1 MSKTIS
7 CNILHLFFFL
17 SIGSTVSNDGVEDEA
32 DSEIEIP
39 GNQQQQTNN
48 VVIDFDFNFIYFL
61 D

>member
-1 MSKTIS
+1 M
-7 CNILHLFFFL
+7 F
-17 SIGSTVSNDGVEDEA
+17 IGSTVSNDGVEDEA

-39 GNQQQQTNN
+39 GNQQQQQNN

>member
-1 MSKTIS
+1 M
-7 CNILHLFFFL
+7 F
-17 SIGSTVSNDGVEDEA
+17 IGSTVSNDSVEDET

-39 GNQQQQTNN
+39 GNQQQQKNN